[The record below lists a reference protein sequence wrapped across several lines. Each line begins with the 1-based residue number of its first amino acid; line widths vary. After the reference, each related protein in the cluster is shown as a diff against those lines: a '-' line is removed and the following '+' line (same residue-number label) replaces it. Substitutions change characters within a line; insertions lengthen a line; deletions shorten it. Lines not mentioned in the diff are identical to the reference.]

1 MRPAL
6 FTSPLVALLV
16 AFYLAAPQVASAQAS
31 QATATPPLRVEAL
44 PALAAPDRS
53 NQLIEQIAVE
63 GSNIHI
69 DETRFGGETRSITVA
84 PKGNLPVYDVQPVTG
99 LRTWKILGF

>member
-1 MRPAL
+1 MRH
-6 FTSPLVALLV
+6 ALLTLPLI
-16 AFYLAAPQVASAQAS
+16 ALLCAAPQFASAQAS
-31 QATATPPLRVEAL
+31 QALAAPALRVETA

-63 GSNIHI
+63 GSSIHI
-69 DETRFGGETRSITVA
+69 DETRFGGETRRITVA